1 MKKLIEALR
10 LKHEANL
17 SNERIAAAC
26 GMSKGAVHK
35 YLALAK
41 ARNISWPLADDMDE
55 GKLEALLFP
64 AKSPPAEF
72 EQPDCPQHGMNTELT
87 VTHSTASTTD
97 AGRSNKNAA
106 CGNCTALVKNCLSTT
121 AAPPWK

>member
-10 LKHEANL
+10 LKYEANL

-64 AKSPPAEF
+64 AKSPPCLLYTS
-72 EQPDCPQHGMNTELT
+72 PSPRD
-87 VTHSTASTTD
+87 
-97 AGRSNKNAA
+97 
-106 CGNCTALVKNCLSTT
+106 LSTSRMPSS
-121 AAPPWK
+121 A